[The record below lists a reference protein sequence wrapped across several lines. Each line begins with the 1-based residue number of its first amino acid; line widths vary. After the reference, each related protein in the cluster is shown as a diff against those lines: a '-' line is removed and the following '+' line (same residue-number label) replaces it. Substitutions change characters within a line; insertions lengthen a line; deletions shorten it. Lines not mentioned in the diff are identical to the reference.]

1 MFNVYPFSLVRV
13 TVSPF
18 LSLTVTLFTSGFAI
32 VFAVKASSEVVSY
45 FLKYTLTG
53 FVSAPR
59 SSFIRLCVTPK
70 FKLPSA
76 SVLT

>member
-45 FLKYTLTG
+45 FLKYTLSGASLLPMVSFVLLYVTSYPFITG
-53 FVSAPR
+53 LS
-59 SSFIRLCVTPK
+59 
-70 FKLPSA
+70 
-76 SVLT
+76 